1 MRYIDMKKNILLFFM
16 LTLPLSAQVKES
28 NFIMGS
34 FKLTDDKA
42 AHFLAGMVVY
52 GAVERITPPDEI
64 LRGALCFTVALGK
77 EFIDSRGDGKGNIA
91 DFAYTVAGSL
101 TARILIK
108 KVLSPI
114 GGWSKRKIFKRK

>member
-1 MRYIDMKKNILLFFM
+1 MSTAN
-16 LTLPLSAQVKES
+16 AQVKES

-52 GAVERITPPDEI
+52 GAFERVTPEDEI

-77 EFIDSRGDGKGNIA
+77 EFVDSRGDGKGNIA
-91 DFAYTVAGSL
+91 DLAYTVCGSL
-101 TARILIK
+101 AARIAINRLLKPMGKFLK
-108 KVLSPI
+108 KA
-114 GGWSKRKIFKRK
+114 F